1 MKPQKV
7 KDLLPQLSKELQLSE
22 KEIKSVLDVYWD
34 KVRKT
39 LSSLDHNR
47 LYLKGLGTFYVKPWR
62 LDTRLKINN
71 ALVDRY
77 VNNPTASGLHIMN
90 NLLKDNLK
98 IEKVKEREK
107 EYDEQRQ
114 EKKHKRRNQDLEGEG

>member
-34 KVRKT
+34 KIRKT

-62 LDTRLKINN
+62 LDTKLKINN

-77 VNNPTASGLHIMN
+77 VNNPTATGLHIMN

-98 IEKVKEREK
+98 IEKAKEKEK
-107 EYDEQRQ
+107 EYDAQRQ

>member
-1 MKPQKV
+1 LKPQKV

>member
-1 MKPQKV
+1 LKPQKV

-34 KVRKT
+34 KIRKT

-62 LDTRLKINN
+62 LDTKLKINN

-77 VNNPTASGLHIMN
+77 VNNPTATGLHIMN

-98 IEKVKEREK
+98 IEKAKEKEK
-107 EYDEQRQ
+107 EYDAQRQ

>member
-22 KEIKSVLDVYWD
+22 KEIKSVLDLYWD
-34 KVRKT
+34 KIRKT
-39 LSSLDHNR
+39 LSSLEHNR

-77 VNNPTASGLHIMN
+77 VSNPTATGLHIMN

-107 EYDEQRQ
+107 EYDAQRQ

>member
-7 KDLLPQLSKELQLSE
+7 KNLIPELSQKLQLSE
-22 KEIKSVLDVYWD
+22 LEIKSVLDVYWD
-34 KVRKT
+34 KIRKT

-77 VNNPTASGLHIMN
+77 VSNPTATGLHIMN

-107 EYDEQRQ
+107 EYDAQRQ

>member
-1 MKPQKV
+1 LKPKKV

-77 VNNPTASGLHIMN
+77 VSNPTATGLHIMN

>member
-1 MKPQKV
+1 MKPKKV

>member
-34 KVRKT
+34 KIRKT

-77 VNNPTASGLHIMN
+77 VSNPTATGLHIMN

-107 EYDEQRQ
+107 EYDAQRQ

>member
-1 MKPQKV
+1 LKPQKV

-34 KVRKT
+34 KIRKT

-77 VNNPTASGLHIMN
+77 VSNPTATGLHIMN

-107 EYDEQRQ
+107 EYDAQRQ

>member
-34 KVRKT
+34 KIRKT

-107 EYDEQRQ
+107 EYDAQRQ

>member
-1 MKPQKV
+1 LKPQKV
-7 KDLLPQLSKELQLSE
+7 KNLIPELSQKLQLSE
-22 KEIKSVLDVYWD
+22 LEIKSVLDVYWD
-34 KVRKT
+34 KIRKT

-107 EYDEQRQ
+107 EYDAQRQ

>member
-7 KDLLPQLSKELQLSE
+7 KNLIPELSQKLQLSE
-22 KEIKSVLDVYWD
+22 LEIKSVLDVYWD
-34 KVRKT
+34 KIRKT

-107 EYDEQRQ
+107 EYDAQRQ